1 MIQIAK
7 VFPGK
12 KKKSHLV
19 QETKI
24 LQNDWRNWKNEG
36 QEKLPL
42 ALRKQRGAKLKGTA
56 ANICNSNVDNT
67 QEKAQIYL

>member
-1 MIQIAK
+1 MEACSNQWSLLIMIQIAK

-24 LQNDWRNWKNEG
+24 LQNDWRNWKIEG
-36 QEKLPL
+36 
-42 ALRKQRGAKLKGTA
+42 
-56 ANICNSNVDNT
+56 
-67 QEKAQIYL
+67 